1 MKKKLITI
9 ISCLLAAVFGLGM
22 FSGCELLETD
32 NRRDMEQVV
41 AEVNIGADVSSLND
55 MFATIFGSEY
65 SLDADVSGALDDI
78 VTTESISK
86 RDLVA
91 YFINYAYNYVSS
103 QNMTYA
109 QAFEQSVSDLVS
121 RKIMVQYAMLYY
133 LSEGEVVVD
142 RDSLSTEVL
151 NNLENYGY
159 EVVAGTDGIRVK
171 SGLSVSGY
179 LSVKNADNPL

>member
-1 MKKKLITI
+1 MIYIAIKRYIGVDSMKKKLITI

-91 YFINYAYNYVSS
+91 YFINFT
-103 QNMTYA
+103 QL
-109 QAFEQSVSDLVS
+109 DILILV
-121 RKIMVQYAMLYY
+121 L
-133 LSEGEVVVD
+133 
-142 RDSLSTEVL
+142 
-151 NNLENYGY
+151 
-159 EVVAGTDGIRVK
+159 
-171 SGLSVSGY
+171 
-179 LSVKNADNPL
+179 